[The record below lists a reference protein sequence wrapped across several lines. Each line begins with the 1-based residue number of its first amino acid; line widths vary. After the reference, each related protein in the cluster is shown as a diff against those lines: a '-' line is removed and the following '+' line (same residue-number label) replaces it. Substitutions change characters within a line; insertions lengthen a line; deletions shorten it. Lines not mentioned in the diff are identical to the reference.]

1 MGRNTDSVCKLCR
14 REGVK
19 LFLKGVRC
27 HTPKCSIS
35 RREYP
40 PGMHPWRRGKPS
52 AYGIQLREKQRL
64 KRAYG
69 VWERQF
75 RRVFDIASRTKGNTG
90 ESLLLLAE
98 RRLDNVITLLGFSMS
113 RAQARQLITHGHI
126 SVNGRRTTI
135 PSLSVA
141 EKMVIK
147 PIGEKMTKV
156 VRENIEQ
163 VKALSAM
170 VPQWL
175 MLKEDPPE
183 GVVERL
189 PRRDE
194 VSFEIQEQLIVE
206 LLSK

>member
-1 MGRNTDSVCKLCR
+1 MGRYTGSVCKLCR

-19 LFLKGVRC
+19 LFLKGTRC
-27 HTPKCSIS
+27 HTPKCAVSK
-35 RREYP
+35 REYP

-52 AYGIQLREKQRL
+52 AYGIQLREKQKL

-69 VWERQF
+69 VREGQF
-75 RRVFDIASRTKGNTG
+75 RRFFAVASRAKGNTG
-90 ESLLLLAE
+90 EALLVMAE
-98 RRLDNVITLLGFSMS
+98 RRLDNVVTLLGFALS
-113 RAQARQLITHGHI
+113 RAQARQLISHGNI

-135 PSLSVA
+135 PSLQVR

-147 PIGEKMTKV
+147 PIGDPVTKL

-163 VKALSAM
+163 AKAISNVL
-170 VPQWL
+170 PQWL
-175 MLKEDPPE
+175 TLKEDPPE

-194 VSFEIQEQLIVE
+194 ISFDIQEQLIVE

>member
-1 MGRNTDSVCKLCR
+1 MGRHTDSVCKLCR
-14 REGVK
+14 REGAK

-35 RREYP
+35 RREYT

-52 AYGIQLREKQRL
+52 SYGIQLREKQRL

-69 VWERQF
+69 VREEQF
-75 RRVFDIASRTKGNTG
+75 RRMFDLASRTKGNTG
-90 ESLLLLAE
+90 ETLLLLNE
-98 RRLDNVITLLGFSMS
+98 RRLDNVLTLLGFAMS

-126 SVNGRRTTI
+126 AVNGRRTTI
-135 PSLSVA
+135 PSLPVA

-147 PIGEKMTKV
+147 PMDEATTKL
-156 VRENIEQ
+156 VRENFEQ
-163 VKALSAM
+163 MKAVSAAT
-170 VPQWL
+170 PQWL
-175 MLKEDPPE
+175 TVKEDPPE
-183 GVVERL
+183 GTVDRL